1 MVPDNGGSKEVR
13 MVQKVLVGK
22 GRHFEEIPR
31 DSWEEEVA
39 IRSQHI
45 QAVLDVM
52 TKDHHLVR
60 NLVVEE
66 IARMEKPISAEEI
79 SEKLDMLN
87 SKVITI
93 LDDLERNLFFLVRD
107 SQGDISWAFP
117 VTAETTPH
125 KLTFNTGERPH
136 AA

>member
-1 MVPDNGGSKEVR
+1 MAER
-13 MVQKVLVGK
+13 VLSGK

-31 DSWEEEVA
+31 DSWEEKVA
-39 IRSQHI
+39 IESQHI
-45 QAVLDVM
+45 PAVLDFM
-52 TKDHHLVR
+52 TKDHHLIR

-66 IARMEKPISAEEI
+66 IARMERPISAGEI
-79 SEKLDMLN
+79 SKKLDMPH
-87 SKVITI
+87 SRVIAI

-107 SQGDISWAFP
+107 SRGYVSWAFP
-117 VTAETTPH
+117 VTAEKTPH

>member
-1 MVPDNGGSKEVR
+1 MAE
-13 MVQKVLVGK
+13 KVLLGK
-22 GRHFEEIPR
+22 DRHFEEIPR

-39 IRSQHI
+39 IGSQHI
-45 QAVLDVM
+45 PAVLDFT

-66 IARMEKPISAEEI
+66 IARLEKPISAKGI
-79 SEKLDMLN
+79 SEKLDMPH
-87 SKVITI
+87 SKVIAI

-107 SQGDISWAFP
+107 SRGDVSWAFP
-117 VTAETTPH
+117 VTAEKTPH

>member
-1 MVPDNGGSKEVR
+1 MAER
-13 MVQKVLVGK
+13 VLSGK

-31 DSWEEEVA
+31 DSWEEKVA
-39 IRSQHI
+39 IESQHI
-45 QAVLDVM
+45 PAVLDFM
-52 TKDHHLVR
+52 TKDHHLIR

-66 IARMEKPISAEEI
+66 IARMERPISAGEI
-79 SEKLDMLN
+79 SKKLDMPP
-87 SKVITI
+87 SRVIAI

-107 SQGDISWAFP
+107 SRGYVSWAFP
-117 VTAETTPH
+117 VTAEKTPH

>member
-1 MVPDNGGSKEVR
+1 MAEK
-13 MVQKVLVGK
+13 MLTGK
-22 GRHFEEIPR
+22 GRHFKEIPR
-31 DSWEEEVA
+31 KSWEEEVA

-45 QAVLDVM
+45 PAVLDFM
-52 TKDHHLVR
+52 TRDHHRIR

-66 IARMEKPISAEEI
+66 ISRRERPISARGI
-79 SEKLDMLN
+79 SEKLDMPH
-87 SKVITI
+87 SKVSAI
-93 LDDLERNLFFLVRD
+93 LDDLENNLFFLVRGR
-107 SQGDISWAFP
+107 SGDVTWAFP

>member
-1 MVPDNGGSKEVR
+1 MAE
-13 MVQKVLVGK
+13 KVLLGK

-31 DSWEEEVA
+31 KSWEEEVA

-45 QAVLDVM
+45 PAVLDFM

-60 NLVVEE
+60 NLVVKE
-66 IARMEKPISAEEI
+66 IARLEKPVSPEGISA
-79 SEKLDMLN
+79 KLGMPQ
-87 SKVITI
+87 SMVTAI

-107 SQGDISWAFP
+107 ARGDVSWAFP
-117 VTAETTPH
+117 VTAEKTPH

>member
-1 MVPDNGGSKEVR
+1 MAE
-13 MVQKVLVGK
+13 KVILGK

-31 DSWEEEVA
+31 DSWEEKVA
-39 IRSQHI
+39 IESQHVP
-45 QAVLDVM
+45 AVLDFM
-52 TKDHHLVR
+52 TNDHHLVR

-66 IARMEKPISAEEI
+66 IARTEKPISAGGI
-79 SEKLDMLN
+79 SAKLDMPH
-87 SKVITI
+87 SKVIAI

-107 SQGDISWAFP
+107 SRHDVSWAFP

>member
-1 MVPDNGGSKEVR
+1 MAEKG
-13 MVQKVLVGK
+13 LLGK

-31 DSWEEEVA
+31 DSWEEKVA
-39 IRSQHI
+39 IESQHI
-45 QAVLDVM
+45 PAVLDFM

-66 IARMEKPISAEEI
+66 IARQEKPVSAEGI
-79 SEKLDMLN
+79 STKLDMPQ
-87 SKVITI
+87 SKVTAI

-107 SQGDISWAFP
+107 ARGDVSWAFP
-117 VTAETTPH
+117 VTAEKTPH
-125 KLTFNTGERPH
+125 KLTFNTGERPL

>member
-1 MVPDNGGSKEVR
+1 MAE
-13 MVQKVLVGK
+13 KVLLGK

-31 DSWEEEVA
+31 DSWEEKAA
-39 IRSQHI
+39 IEAQHI
-45 QAVLDVM
+45 PAVLDFM

-60 NLVVEE
+60 NLVVKE
-66 IARMEKPISAEEI
+66 IARQEKPVSPEGIST
-79 SEKLDMLN
+79 KLDMPQ
-87 SKVITI
+87 SKVTAI

-107 SQGDISWAFP
+107 SKGEVSWAFP
-117 VTAETTPH
+117 VTAEKTPH

>member
-1 MVPDNGGSKEVR
+1 MTEKI
-13 MVQKVLVGK
+13 LAGK

-31 DSWEEEVA
+31 KSWEEEVA

-45 QAVLDVM
+45 PAVLDFM
-52 TKDHHLVR
+52 TRDHHRIR

-66 IARMEKPISAEEI
+66 IARRERPISARGI
-79 SEKLDMLN
+79 SEKLDMPH
-87 SKVITI
+87 SKVSAI
-93 LDDLERNLFFLVRD
+93 LDDLENNLFFLVRGR
-107 SQGDISWAFP
+107 SGDVTWAFP

-125 KLTFNTGERPH
+125 KLTFNTDERPH